1 MRASAIKVS
10 SSGLGATSLQRNG
23 RFTSTRAVCSAQIAV
38 IRRSERIEPIPSLP
52 FEYSLGAESF
62 GSLNI

>member
-1 MRASAIKVS
+1 MTNRMRRGCFFAIS
-10 SSGLGATSLQRNG
+10 PCEGGAAAG
-23 RFTSTRAVCSAQIAV
+23 FYAQIAV